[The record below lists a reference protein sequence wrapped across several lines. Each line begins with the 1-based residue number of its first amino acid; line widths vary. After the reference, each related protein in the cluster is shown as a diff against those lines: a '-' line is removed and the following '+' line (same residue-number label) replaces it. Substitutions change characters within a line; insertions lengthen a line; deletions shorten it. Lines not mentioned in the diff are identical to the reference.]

1 MLSLGW
7 TDERTNER
15 TNPNGWME
23 TAFEI
28 CFSLIFIFHSNSANI
43 SIYINGLCFVFFFD
57 FIQIKWF
64 RVFCFYIFCFFF
76 YLVVASFLLIS
87 VAWHV
92 VAQIETTV
100 FQFRF
105 RSLHNYSCA
114 RHCLFNELNGDFNF
128 DVHVESDIT
137 RKITSATRA
146 TRHTQTYSHTK
157 KAVRGKNKVF
167 SLDIHFN

>member
-1 MLSLGW
+1 
-7 TDERTNER
+7 
-15 TNPNGWME
+15 ME

-43 SIYINGLCFVFFFD
+43 SIYINGLCFVFFSISFKLND
-57 FIQIKWF
+57 FVCF
-64 RVFCFYIFCFFF
+64 VFIFFVFFF
-76 YLVVASFLLIS
+76 HLVVASFLLIS

-146 TRHTQTYSHTK
+146 TRHTHSHTK
-157 KAVRGKNKVF
+157 KAVRGKNNVF
-167 SLDIHFN
+167 FL

>member
-1 MLSLGW
+1 M
-7 TDERTNER
+7 
-15 TNPNGWME
+15 
-23 TAFEI
+23 
-28 CFSLIFIFHSNSANI
+28 I
-43 SIYINGLCFVFFFD
+43 SCVLFL
-57 FIQIKWF
+57 
-64 RVFCFYIFCFFF
+64 FCFFF

-87 VAWHV
+87 VAWHI

-146 TRHTQTYSHTK
+146 TRHPHTFTYEK
-157 KAVRGKNKVF
+157 KLYAAKITFF